1 LHHLA
6 DQVELEVGR
15 IYLNLGIARTAMDI
29 SGALKIVKERM
40 AVDGETPE
48 LLCILGD
55 VVSKNEDKIAAY
67 QKAWDVSN
75 GRSAR
80 AKRQLGIMAMNE
92 GKFKEAIVHLK
103 QALAINPQYVFFP
116 LLILILIRLRG

>member
-1 LHHLA
+1 
-6 DQVELEVGR
+6 
-15 IYLNLGIARTAMDI
+15 MDI
-29 SGALKIVKERM
+29 FERLEYWAEVIECMQICKDFSGALKIVKERM